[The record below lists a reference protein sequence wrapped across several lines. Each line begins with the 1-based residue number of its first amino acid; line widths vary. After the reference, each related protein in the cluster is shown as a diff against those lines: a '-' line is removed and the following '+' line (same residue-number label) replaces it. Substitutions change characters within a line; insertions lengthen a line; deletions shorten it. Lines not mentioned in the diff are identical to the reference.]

1 MSVTGYNMDA
11 DLQPEHPQDNC
22 TILSEASFNTAL
34 RKECRRTE
42 RSQRS
47 FVLVLASPGSGAPD
61 DGWKHTMEEFATAL
75 AMTCRET
82 DIIGWYLDGEVMG
95 AIFNELGDAEKN
107 TIKACLQQKIH
118 AAFADIRRSGQTV
131 HFRFHFFP
139 DDADGGSWLQAE
151 MHRKNNAPSFAQGLK
166 RVIDI
171 TASALG
177 LVLLSPL
184 LCVISVLIK
193 LTSTGPVLFRQTRL
207 GQHGKEFTFL
217 KFRSMYVNNDDSLHQ
232 EYVSQLIAGKAKRK
246 QSADGTSSAYK
257 VINDPR
263 ITPLGRVLRK
273 MSLDELPQLFN
284 VLRGEMSLV
293 GPRPPLPYEW
303 ACYDVWHLRRIVEVK
318 PGITGLWQV
327 TGRSK
332 TSFDDMV
339 RLDLRYAKRWSLSLD
354 FKILLRTFRVVFSGD
369 GAY

>member
-1 MSVTGYNMDA
+1 MSLTGCNMDA
-11 DLQPEHPQDNC
+11 DLLPEQSQDNC
-22 TILSEASFNTAL
+22 NVLSEGSFNTAL

-42 RSQRS
+42 RSQKP

-61 DGWKHTMEEFATAL
+61 ESWKQTMEEFATAL
-75 AMTCRET
+75 AVSCRET
-82 DIIGWYLDGEVMG
+82 DIIGWYLDGDVMG
-95 AIFNELGDAEKN
+95 TIFNELGNTEKN
-107 TIKACLQQKIH
+107 TIKACLQQKVH
-118 AAFADIRRSGQTV
+118 TALETVRKPGQPV
-131 HFRFHFFP
+131 HFRLHFFP

-151 MHRKNNAPSFAQGLK
+151 MYRKNNAPSFAQGLK
-166 RVIDI
+166 RAIDI
-171 TASALG
+171 TGSALG

-193 LTSTGPVLFRQTRL
+193 LTSRGPVLFRQTRL

-217 KFRSMYVNNDDSLHQ
+217 KFRSMYVNNDASLHQ
-232 EYVSQLIAGKAKRK
+232 EYVSQLIRGKAKRK
-246 QSADGTSSAYK
+246 QSADGKSSAYK

-273 MSLDELPQLFN
+273 TSLDELPQLVN
-284 VLRGEMSLV
+284 VLKGEMSLV

-339 RLDLRYAKRWSLSLD
+339 RIDLRYAKRWSLSLD
-354 FKILLRTFRVVFSGD
+354 FKILLRTFRVVISGD